1 VPLYSVAVT
10 RTGQLG
16 VDIVCITGDF
26 KYRTYYRFINSRTQR
41 LGKSSTFGDVVADF
55 ARIRLAYHHMN
66 LSDPRLRSSL
76 LLKADQ
82 GEMMFSRDPRL
93 LVTAPLYAAVVTG
106 IFGVADVSAFVSL
119 RLCRSDNGHI
129 ISAADFIVW
138 REGDVNRLL
147 GDLSIAGIR

>member
-1 VPLYSVAVT
+1 
-10 RTGQLG
+10 
-16 VDIVCITGDF
+16 
-26 KYRTYYRFINSRTQR
+26 
-41 LGKSSTFGDVVADF
+41 
-55 ARIRLAYHHMN
+55 
-66 LSDPRLRSSL
+66 
-76 LLKADQ
+76 
-82 GEMMFSRDPRL
+82 MFSRDPRL